1 MNEQILPLPA
11 LQIPPLPDED
21 AVRRRLDRARTVP
34 CGKLVVLNDGAAGI
48 QAVHDVPVY
57 TD

>member
-1 MNEQILPLPA
+1 MNE
-11 LQIPPLPDED
+11 QIPPLPDED
-21 AVRRRLDRARTVP
+21 AVRRMLDRARTVP